1 MVQEGLRAL
10 SVLTV
15 VTMMK
20 VQLEN
25 GLRGLEACQVNVR
38 RFRAVMRCRE
48 MCSAILL
55 NRGKDLRVVRLIL
68 IFSAVTGMTCQLA
81 SFTPTLRAF
90 RGHPGGGAVP
100 NAPEIPAGYIL
111 PVQLD
116 RTLSI
121 QDARAGDAINV
132 RIVQE
137 VPLPNREKIAFR
149 SVVKGSVLRVARDE
163 DETGVELTVRFDV
176 VSHRGQNLSVVTSLR
191 AIASYIAVRE
201 AEKPLGAFDE
211 AFPPSWATTVQI
223 GGDIRYGDGDTVRN
237 RRDETVGKAVQGG
250 VLVYAKA
257 NQALGCDEPAD
268 TDDRPQALWL
278 FSADACGIYGL
289 KDVQL
294 IHNGQ
299 SEPVGE
305 IILHFK
311 KADMKLRAGT
321 GMLLRVVSWP

>member
-1 MVQEGLRAL
+1 MQ
-10 SVLTV
+10 
-15 VTMMK
+15 
-20 VQLEN
+20 
-25 GLRGLEACQVNVR
+25 
-38 RFRAVMRCRE
+38 
-48 MCSAILL
+48 
-55 NRGKDLRVVRLIL
+55 LIL
-68 IFSAVTGMTCQLA
+68 IFSAFTGMTELA
-81 SFTPTLRAF
+81 SFTHTPREF
-90 RGHPGGGAVP
+90 RGHSTGVAAP
-100 NAPEIPAGYIL
+100 NAPQIPAGYVL

-116 RTLSI
+116 RTLSVE
-121 QDARAGDAINV
+121 DARAGDAIKA

-163 DETGVELTVRFDV
+163 DETGVELSVRFDA

-191 AIASYIAVRE
+191 AIPSHIAVRD
-201 AEKPLGAFDE
+201 AEMPVGAFDE

-237 RRDETVGKAVQGG
+237 RRNETVGKAVQGG
-250 VLVYAKA
+250 VLAYAKA
-257 NQALGCDEPAD
+257 NQALGCDGPVD
-268 TDDRPQALWL
+268 TDDRLQALWL
-278 FSADACGIYGL
+278 FSADACGVYGL

-311 KADMKLRAGT
+311 KADMKLRVGT